1 MKLFAKIFKSKYTKG
16 KLPQGWTETKVS
28 EGTYVAKISQEQKD
42 NWDNERRE
50 KDNVRKLSKTDGF
63 HDESNGRQGTIY
75 FVDNGKVCELFYEI
89 SGAKE
94 YDILIWFDQ
103 LDKWILPKVE
113 PLNQVDKQVIKEKL
127 KYWLDSKNIRA
138 EL

>member
-1 MKLFAKIFKSKYTKG
+1 MKLFAKIFKAKFTKS

-28 EGTYVAKISQEQKD
+28 EDIYVTKIPQEQKD

-50 KDNVRKLSKTDGF
+50 KDNVRKLSKKDGF
-63 HDESNGRQGTIY
+63 HDKPKGRQGTIY

-103 LDKWILPKVE
+103 FNEWILPNVE
-113 PLNQVDKQVIKEKL
+113 SINQVDKQVIKDKL
-127 KYWLDSKNIRA
+127 IHWLDSKNIRV